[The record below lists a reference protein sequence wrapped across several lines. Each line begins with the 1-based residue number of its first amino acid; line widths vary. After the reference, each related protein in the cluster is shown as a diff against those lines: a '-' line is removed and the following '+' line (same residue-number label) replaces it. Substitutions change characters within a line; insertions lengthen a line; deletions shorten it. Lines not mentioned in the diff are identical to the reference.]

1 VRRLPQSRLV
11 RWVVVLAAGGLAVAL
26 LLWRGPDPN
35 RLANAFR
42 AVAWEWV
49 AAATLMNFYSIVV
62 RSSAWR
68 VVIKQACA
76 APWPSRRTVFS
87 AFSVGLLGNAVLP
100 GRVGEI
106 ARVAVVTRRL
116 RRAGSWPAL
125 VGTVFTHRIFD
136 VVAMGGL
143 VVYVLYTARIPKWA
157 VPALGLFIGLGA
169 GLLIAALLLARRQ
182 HRPFTE
188 ELGPVRRI
196 LRTARYGLNVL
207 ARPLPAAEALSLQLL
222 GWTAQL
228 FAVWAAFKAF
238 GVDEGFAAA
247 GLVLLV
253 MNVVTVLPFWPGNV
267 GLVQAAIALVL
278 LGYGVDYAH
287 GFAYGIGL
295 QAIEASVGVLLGLAF
310 LAREGFSFA
319 MLRRMPEVTEV
330 ELDDEEEDG
339 KVERIA

>member
-1 VRRLPQSRLV
+1 MRFIPDSRAGRTSLV
-11 RWVVVLAAGGLAVAL
+11 VGLLVVLVAL
-26 LLWRGPDPN
+26 LVWRGPEFGRVAD
-35 RLANAFR
+35 AFR
-42 AVAWEWV
+42 AVEWEWV
-49 AAATLMNFYSIVV
+49 AFALLLNLYSIVV

-68 VVIKQACA
+68 VVITHACA
-76 APWPSRRTVFS
+76 PPYPSRRTVFS

-116 RRAGSWPAL
+116 RRPGAWPAL
-125 VGTVFTHRIFD
+125 VGTIFTHRLFD

-143 VVYVLYTARIPKWA
+143 VLYVLYTARIPDWA
-157 VPALGLFIGLGA
+157 VPLLGVFIGVGV
-169 GLLIAALLLARRQ
+169 GLLIAALLLARRH

-188 ELGPVRRI
+188 ELGPIRRV

-207 ARPLPAAEALSLQLL
+207 RQPVAALEALAFQLL
-222 GWTAQL
+222 AWAAQF
-228 FAVWAAFKAF
+228 FAVWAAFQAF
-238 GVDEGFAAA
+238 GIDEGFAAA
-247 GLVLLV
+247 GLVFLI
-253 MNVVTVLPFWPGNV
+253 MNIVTVFPFWPGNV

-278 LGYGVDYAH
+278 LPYGVDYAH

-295 QAIEASVGVLLGLAF
+295 QAIEASVGMVLGFAF
-310 LAREGFSFA
+310 LAREGYSFA

-330 ELDDEEEDG
+330 EIDESE